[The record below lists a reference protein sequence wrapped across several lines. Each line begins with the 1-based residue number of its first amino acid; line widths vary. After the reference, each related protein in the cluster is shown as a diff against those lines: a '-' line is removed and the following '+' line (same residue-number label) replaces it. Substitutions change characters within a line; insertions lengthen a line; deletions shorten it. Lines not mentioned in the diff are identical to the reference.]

1 MKKVWINM
9 AMSNPPLEGVL
20 DVFNW
25 FVEVLVNLTHV
36 RSNIVGH

>member
-1 MKKVWINM
+1 MRKVQINM
-9 AMSNPPLEGVL
+9 AVSDPPLEGVL

-25 FVEVLVNLTHV
+25 FVEVPVNLTHV

>member
-9 AMSNPPLEGVL
+9 VMSNPPLEGVL
-20 DVFNW
+20 DVFNQ
-25 FVEVLVNLTHV
+25 FAKVLINLTHA